1 MAYEYKKFSRVLAA
15 NDRSKVLVKADEVA
29 VDYKE
34 QLDALGSYE
43 FVCSKNL
50 EQYLS
55 ELVKTTTL
63 NEFIKPYA
71 LKSYVDEQ
79 IAKSVT
85 GGEINLD
92 GYAKLEDLSKYMLN
106 THPAAAITS
115 NQILEWDSSILKL
128 DQLTDKVND
137 LENAPSGSG
146 ISNIVVSLNGSS
158 IQATIQD
165 NTATINLPSLQTEE
179 SDPIFTAQL
188 ENLVTVSN
196 IREKGSAYFAEV
208 SDVNALTQKVAEFAD
223 ALANASSNDQAIAN
237 LSTKV
242 NNLSDDVKE
251 LSDKV
256 NEMIMIEVCTQK
268 EYDDLG
274 DGIKTDVLYLIS
286 E

>member
-128 DQLTDKVND
+128 DQLTDKVNN

-146 ISNIVVSLNGSS
+146 ISNIVVALNGSS
-158 IQATIQD
+158 IEATIQN
-165 NTATINLPSLQTEE
+165 NTATINLPSLLTKEL
-179 SDPIFTAQL
+179 DPEFNEQL
-188 ENLVTVSN
+188 ENLITINN
-196 IREKGSAYFAEV
+196 IHEKGSEYFAEV
-208 SDVNALTQKVAEFAD
+208 SSVNELSQKVAEFEEVLSNATPDDQALINLSNKVDGMIVMLTQEEYD
-223 ALANASSNDQAIAN
+223 ALDEPKSN
-237 LSTKV
+237 
-242 NNLSDDVKE
+242 
-251 LSDKV
+251 
-256 NEMIMIEVCTQK
+256 
-268 EYDDLG
+268 
-274 DGIKTDVLYLIS
+274 VLYLIS
-286 E
+286 D